1 MLYFD
6 GKSKV
11 EKLAKK
17 RVELEKE
24 LIKKTINGKN
34 VFSDADLILR
44 FCKNCSD
51 TISYAFSEI
60 NEINAPFIIFALET
74 FAEHVTDS
82 FGEECADCVKG
93 LHILIGSKR
102 RVVKVKKQTF
112 DLND

>member
-6 GKSKV
+6 GKSKY

-24 LIKKTINGKN
+24 LAKKVLNGKN

-44 FCKNCSD
+44 FCQNCTD
-51 TISYAFSEI
+51 TISEAFGGI

-102 RVVKVKKQTF
+102 RVVKVKKTDF
-112 DLND
+112 

>member
-1 MLYFD
+1 M
-6 GKSKV
+6 SKNKI
-11 EKLAKK
+11 EKLEKE
-17 RVELEKE
+17 RIELEKE
-24 LIKKTINGKN
+24 LIKKVLNGKN
-34 VFSDADLILR
+34 VFMDADLVLR
-44 FCKNCSD
+44 FCQNCTD
-51 TISYAFSEI
+51 TISEAFGGI

-74 FAEHVTDS
+74 FAEHVTDD